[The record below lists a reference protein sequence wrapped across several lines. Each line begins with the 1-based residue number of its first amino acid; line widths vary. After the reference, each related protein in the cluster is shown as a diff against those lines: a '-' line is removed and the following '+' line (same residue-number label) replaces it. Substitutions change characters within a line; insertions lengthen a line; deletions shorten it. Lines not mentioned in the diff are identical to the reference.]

1 MTQIGT
7 RISTCPGVCIPMCIR
22 TGRDDRYLVY
32 EFDLTSSY
40 ESSEVRR
47 VDLFITPGI
56 EESFSAL
63 TQNFA
68 FLPRKLMARFLAQNG
83 SD

>member
-1 MTQIGT
+1 MHP
-7 RISTCPGVCIPMCIR
+7 SSF
-22 TGRDDRYLVY
+22 Y
-32 EFDLTSSY
+32 DLQAHYTYTSLYGPYSLSEALEGPTLYSLDY

-47 VDLFITPGI
+47 VDSFITPGI
-56 EESFSAL
+56 EDSFSAL